1 MPDPALSAAL
11 AEAYASAPADVVIL
25 HTLEFRHS
33 AFSEPIRVVSD
44 HVALTATLEA
54 TAPLNPSE
62 AVEFLAYAFSVQL
75 PDVGSGRMPELL
87 ITIDNIDQV
96 IEENIE
102 AAAGSA
108 EKIEVTY
115 RPYLSTDL
123 TAPHMNPPL
132 TLTVTHIE
140 ATVFQVRARAGFRN
154 LGNLA
159 FPNQDYTAERFP
171 GLVR

>member
-11 AEAYASAPADVVIL
+11 AEAYASAPTDVVIL

-33 AFSEPIRVVSD
+33 AFVEPIRVVSD
-44 HVALTATLEA
+44 HVALTAALEA
-54 TAPLNPSE
+54 TAPIDPST
-62 AVEFLAYAFSVQL
+62 AVEFLPYAFDVQL
-75 PDVGSGRMPELL
+75 PDATSGRMPELL

-123 TAPHMNPPL
+123 SAPHMDPPL

-140 ATVFQVRARAGFRN
+140 ATPYQVRARAGFRN
-154 LGNLA
+154 LASIG

>member
-1 MPDPALSAAL
+1 MPNDALSAAL
-11 AEAYASAPADVVIL
+11 AEAYASAPTSVVIL

-33 AFSEPIRVVSD
+33 AFSAPIRVVMD
-44 HVALTATLEA
+44 HQNLTATLEA
-54 TAPLNPSE
+54 GAPANPGE
-62 AVEFLAYAFSVQL
+62 AVEFLAYAFDVKL
-75 PDVGSGRMPELL
+75 PDASSGRMPELE

-102 AAAGSA
+102 LAAGST

-123 TAPHMNPPL
+123 TH
-132 TLTVTHIE
+132 VE
-140 ATVFQVRARAGFRN
+140 ATVFQVSARAGFRN
-154 LGNLA
+154 LGNLG